1 MRTLHRSFLRSL
13 VLGSAALLAAGDVD
27 RAPAAFTTADLTQGV
42 TAQDLVNALLGPGM
56 TAQNV
61 TFTGAG
67 GAAGTFTGG
76 TPVLGF
82 DSGIIL
88 SSGCIAN
95 IAGPNVF
102 DDVSCDNLLPGDAE
116 LSLLSGYDTHD
127 ATVLEFDFE
136 PADWNVTTLL
146 FSYVFASDEYNEWV
160 YTPFNDVFAF
170 WVNGQNCALVPS
182 DTGLS
187 NPVTIDT
194 VNGGNPYASGNE
206 VNPVLYRNNDLSDG
220 GGAIDTEMD
229 GLTVTLT
236 CQAEIIPHT
245 TNHIRLAIADSSDGV
260 YDSIVMI
267 RAGSFTPTDLAV
279 TLVPPTA
286 DNPIGTT
293 HTVTATVVN
302 GSGVPQPGREVGF
315 SVLSGPNAGAT
326 GTCSVSAECLTDA
339 NGNVSFTYQGGLNPG
354 TDVIRACFD
363 DVGGNDNCSPAVL
376 KHWVENCGPD
386 GTPCG
391 GLPAA
396 CENQRT
402 CLNGVCQDNGLKP
415 PTTECRPPAGDCD
428 LAEFCT
434 GVHPDCPLDQHVPDG
449 TMCSDGNPCTEGD
462 NCEAGICVGT
472 PFGLPS
478 EVDNGV
484 RVVVSQGAVVLTW
497 NLAVNS
503 ISSDVLRGLVSM
515 LPVGPGGDDET
526 CIGQNEP
533 GTTFRIAAD
542 PPPGSGYWYLVRGVN
557 NCGHGPYG
565 YEAQNGLPTVPRVST
580 TCP

>member
-1 MRTLHRSFLRSL
+1 MRTLRWSF
-13 VLGSAALLAAGDVD
+13 VLGLMLGSTVLAAGGDVD
-27 RAPAAFTTADLTQGV
+27 QAPAALTTTDLTQGV
-42 TAQDLVNALLGPGM
+42 TPQDLVNALLGPGM

-61 TFTGAG
+61 TYTGAG
-67 GAAGTFTGG
+67 VAAGTFTGG

-82 DSGIIL
+82 ESGIVL
-88 SSGCIAN
+88 GSGCIAN

-102 DDVSCDNLLPGDAE
+102 DDVSCDNLLPGDAA
-116 LSLLSGYDTHD
+116 LTLLSGYDTHD

-136 PADWNVTTLL
+136 PNDWNVTTLL
-146 FSYVFASDEYNEWV
+146 FSYVFTSDEYNEWV

-170 WVNGQNCALVPS
+170 WVNGENCALVPS

-194 VNGGNPYASGNE
+194 VNGGSPYGSGNA

-236 CQAEIIPHT
+236 CQAAIIPHT

-260 YDSIVMI
+260 YDSNVMI
-267 RAGSFTPTDLAV
+267 RAGSFTPTNLAV

-293 HTVTATVVN
+293 HTVTATVVD
-302 GSGVPQPGREVGF
+302 GGAVPQSGREVGF
-315 SVLSGPNAGAT
+315 SVLSGPNAGAA
-326 GTCSVSAECLTDA
+326 GTCSASAECLTDA
-339 NGNVSFTYQGGLNPG
+339 NGNVSFTYQGGPTPG
-354 TDVIRACFD
+354 TDVIRACID
-363 DVGGNDNCSPAVL
+363 DVGGNENCSPAVL
-376 KHWVENCGPD
+376 KHWVESCGPD

-391 GLPAA
+391 GVPAV

-402 CLNGVCQDNGLKP
+402 CLAGVCQDNGTKP
-415 PTTECRPPAGDCD
+415 STTECRPRAGECD

-434 GVHPDCPLDQHVPDG
+434 GIGRECPLDQHVPDG
-449 TMCSDGNPCTEGD
+449 TSCSDGNLCTEGD
-462 NCEAGICVGT
+462 GCEAGICVGT
-472 PFGLPS
+472 PLGLPS
-478 EVDNGV
+478 EVDDGV
-484 RVVVSQGAVVLTW
+484 RVAVSQGACVLTW

-503 ISSDVLRGLVSM
+503 TSSDILRGLVSM
-515 LPVGPGGDDET
+515 LPVGPGGNDET
-526 CIGQNEP
+526 CIGNDEP

-542 PPPGSGYWYLVRGVN
+542 PPVGAGYWYLVRGVN
-557 NCGHGPYG
+557 SCGHGPYG
-565 YEAQNGLPTVPRVST
+565 YEVHNGVPTVPRAST